1 MVGRK
6 IVGRRRRRR
15 GRGRIK
21 RAVIPEFIVSPAKFK
36 IDRTEI
42 LFFLYP
48 VVSFI
53 FVQLVTGVVGISGC
67 SSPRSSSQKFWNE
80 AVNLPN
86 FFLHSLMLKNSFP
99 PEFRLKVLNYV

>member
-1 MVGRK
+1 MVGRR

-53 FVQLVTGVVGISGC
+53 FVQLVTGVVVNKWLLL
-67 SSPRSSSQKFWNE
+67 SS
-80 AVNLPN
+80 
-86 FFLHSLMLKNSFP
+86 FLFT
-99 PEFRLKVLNYV
+99 KVLERGC

>member
-1 MVGRK
+1 MG
-6 IVGRRRRRR
+6 G
-15 GRGRIK
+15 GGGGRIK

-67 SSPRSSSQKFWNE
+67 SSPRSSLFWNE

>member
-1 MVGRK
+1 MVGRR
-6 IVGRRRRRR
+6 IVGRRRRR
-15 GRGRIK
+15 RGRIK

-53 FVQLVTGVVGISGC
+53 FVQLVTGVVVNKWQLL
-67 SSPRSSSQKFWNE
+67 SS
-80 AVNLPN
+80 
-86 FFLHSLMLKNSFP
+86 FLFT
-99 PEFRLKVLNYV
+99 KVLERGC